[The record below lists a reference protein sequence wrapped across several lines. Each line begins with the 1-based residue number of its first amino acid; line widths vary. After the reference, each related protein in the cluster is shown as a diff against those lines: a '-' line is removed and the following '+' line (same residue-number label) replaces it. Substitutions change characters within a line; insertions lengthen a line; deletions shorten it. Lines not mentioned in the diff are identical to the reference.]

1 MENELE
7 EKVVYDYSKLRG
19 KIKEYFDTID
29 NFAEKMHL
37 SSTAV
42 INKLCNRS
50 PFKQPEITLA
60 CSLLDIAE
68 EEIHIYF
75 FTLKVDKISTD
86 KII

>member
-1 MENELE
+1 ME

-19 KIKEYFDTID
+19 RIKEYFDTID
-29 NFAEKMHL
+29 NFAEKMNL

-60 CSLLDIAE
+60 CTLLEIPDE
-68 EEIHIYF
+68 KIHIYF
-75 FTLKVDKISTD
+75 FILKVDKISTE

>member
-1 MENELE
+1 ME

-19 KIKEYFDTID
+19 RIKEYFDTID
-29 NFAEKMHL
+29 NFAEKMNL

-60 CSLLDIAE
+60 CTLLEIPDE
-68 EEIHIYF
+68 KIHIYI
-75 FTLKVDKISTD
+75 FTLKVDKISTE

>member
-1 MENELE
+1 ME

-19 KIKEYFDTID
+19 RIKEYFDTID

-37 SSTAV
+37 SATAI

-50 PFKQPEITLA
+50 PFKQPEVTLA
-60 CSLLDIAE
+60 CTLLEIPE
-68 EEIHIYF
+68 EEIHLYF

>member
-1 MENELE
+1 MEQ
-7 EKVVYDYSKLRG
+7 KVIYDYNKLRG
-19 KIKEYFDTID
+19 RIKEYFGTID
-29 NFAEKMHL
+29 NFAEKMNL

-60 CSLLDIAE
+60 CTLLEITD

-75 FTLKVDKISTD
+75 FTLKVDKISTN

>member
-1 MENELE
+1 MD
-7 EKVVYDYSKLRG
+7 EKVVYDYNKLRG
-19 KIKEYFDTID
+19 RIREYFFTID
-29 NFAEKMHL
+29 NFAEKMNL
-37 SSTAV
+37 SPTAV

-60 CSLLDIAE
+60 CSLLEIPD

>member
-1 MENELE
+1 ME

-19 KIKEYFDTID
+19 RIKEYFDTID
-29 NFAEKMHL
+29 NFAERMNL

-50 PFKQPEITLA
+50 PFKQPEIALA
-60 CSLLDIAE
+60 CTLLEIPDE
-68 EEIHIYF
+68 KIHIYF
-75 FTLKVDKISTD
+75 FTLKVDKISTE